1 MQGWLRNPAFDSVF
15 IIGLS
20 AIALAAGAIVLNDPT
35 RFRTVL
41 ILDLWLLGFHHVI
54 STYTRLAFDAESFR
68 QHKALVLY
76 LPIGVF
82 LATGLIGASFGAQA
96 LTTIYLYWQWYHYTR
111 QSEGISKAYARKS
124 EHHAAGPCLITKI
137 TFWIVPLDG
146 LVNLSF
152 KAPGVFLGLP
162 VYTLPVPFELV
173 FIMDCAAV
181 VCLALWSYRQ
191 IQAMQNGTLSI
202 PYVLYLTSHFVIYYV
217 AYVLIH
223 FVDTGWLVINIWH
236 NAQYIA
242 FVWLFNQSRFK
253 NGIDPRHKFIS
264 AISQPNRLVIYLV
277 TCLAISTAVYYSV
290 DIVTDWIS
298 IKSLPLVLIIYQTIN
313 FHHYIV
319 DAVIWKLRKKTVR
332 ATLGLS

>member
-236 NAQYIA
+236 NAQYID
-242 FVWLFNQSRFK
+242 NQPSGTTK
-253 NGIDPRHKFIS
+253 WVSLSIWTMSCSHW
-264 AISQPNRLVIYLV
+264 
-277 TCLAISTAVYYSV
+277 V
-290 DIVTDWIS
+290 DLHASINLSDDMTPLLTYHLSDARYIS
-298 IKSLPLVLIIYQTIN
+298 ISPETLGKSLSSTKRMKLN
-313 FHHYIV
+313 GHE
-319 DAVIWKLRKKTVR
+319 VIFVEAIL
-332 ATLGLS
+332 